1 MNIRLSLAVALMGP
15 ALLFAPP
22 VFAQAAPAAQPME
35 AATPAQRLIELGQRD
50 NQVMSHLVEL
60 TSQFGPRLTGSS
72 NLNRA
77 GEWARDRFASYGL
90 DARLEKWGEFPVG
103 FQRGESSGKLLGE
116 EPRELTFVTMAW
128 TPGTDGP
135 KAGRVMLEPTSKEG
149 LKPEDY
155 RGAWILRRARA
166 ERPKVKLRRELDE
179 LLLCAGILGE
189 LRDGGN
195 NPIVD
200 GRYKISMD
208 DLPKLVSVRLLRSD
222 YSELMRRVTEGD
234 GATVEFDI
242 ENHFIEG
249 PIEQYN
255 VVADIKGSEFPD
267 EYVIVGGHLDSW
279 DPAVGAQDN
288 GTGVSTTLEA
298 ARLIMKAGI
307 KPRRTIRF
315 MLWGGEEQGL
325 LGSSAYVRAHPEVCE
340 KTSAVLVHDG
350 GGNYLSGLAGPAA
363 LVDDLRKVSEPLVGL
378 APEMPFKVTENRG
391 LSPRGASDH
400 SSFVAAGVPG
410 FFWNQSGDLDYNYIH
425 HTLHDHVSEVNE
437 DYQEHSAIV
446 VAVVAVGLADLD
458 HMLDR
463 TDLVRKRP
471 AGNRRTM
478 GVMLDENLITD
489 VLEGTQA
496 EKLGMQ
502 PDDLIVAVDGAA
514 VGSREEVVS
523 ELRKGD
529 PKKTVTV
536 QRGDQRLDFVFVWEA
551 PKKAPARE
559 PK

>member
-1 MNIRLSLAVALMGP
+1 MR
-15 ALLFAPP
+15 
-22 VFAQAAPAAQPME
+22 PAAE
-35 AATPAQRLIELGQRD
+35 TLIQLGQRD
-50 NQVMSHLVEL
+50 NQVMTHLVEL
-60 TSQFGPRLTGSS
+60 TETFGPRLTGST
-72 NLNRA
+72 NLNKA

-103 FQRGESSGKLLGE
+103 FQRGVSTGKLLGADE
-116 EPRELTFVTMAW
+116 RALTFVTMAW
-128 TPGTDGP
+128 TPGTEGDTS
-135 KAGRVMLEPTSKEG
+135 GRVMLEPTTTEG
-149 LKPEDY
+149 LVPDDY
-155 RGAWILRRARA
+155 QGAWILRRARD
-166 ERPKVKLRRELDE
+166 ERPKVKLRREIDE
-179 LLLCAGILGE
+179 LLLDAGILGE
-189 LRDGGN
+189 LRDGGK

-208 DLPKLVSVRLLRSD
+208 DLPRLVSVRLLRSD
-222 YSELMRRVTEGD
+222 YADLMQRVAAG
-234 GATVEFDI
+234 GAAPEVQFHI

-249 PIEQYN
+249 PIEQFN
-255 VVADIKGSEFPD
+255 VIADIKGTEFPD
-267 EYVIVGGHLDSW
+267 EFVIVGGHLDSW

-298 ARLIMKAGI
+298 ARMIMAAGI
-307 KPRRTIRF
+307 KPKRTIRF

-325 LGSSAYVRAHPEVCE
+325 LGSGAYARAHPEVCE

-363 LVDDLRKVSEPLVGL
+363 LVEDLRTIAAPLL
-378 APEMPFKVTENRG
+378 ELDPDMPFKVTENRG
-391 LSPRGASDH
+391 LSPGGASDH

-410 FFWNQSGDLDYNYIH
+410 FFWNQSGVLDYNYIH
-425 HTLHDHVSEVNE
+425 HTLHDYVSEVNA
-437 DYQEHSAIV
+437 DYQKHSAIV
-446 VAVVAVGLADLD
+446 VAVGAMGIANLD

-463 TDLVRKRP
+463 TDLVRKRTM
-471 AGNRRTM
+471 GNRRTM
-478 GVMLDENLITD
+478 GVMLEENLITD

-496 EKLGMQ
+496 EKLGMLA
-502 PDDLIVAVDGAA
+502 DDLIVAVDGAA

-551 PKKAPARE
+551 PKK
-559 PK
+559 